1 MHEDQVDQQ
10 HRRDAGPG
18 ADGQLG
24 RRCATAAIAA
34 RSQRCE
40 SGGWCAVVHHAGHL
54 DRDGA
59 ASTAGATCSRA
70 AVTRPGSHSAGTNT
84 MKITRTS
91 HTRRRSRMG

>member
-1 MHEDQVDQQ
+1 
-10 HRRDAGPG
+10 
-18 ADGQLG
+18 
-24 RRCATAAIAA
+24 
-34 RSQRCE
+34 
-40 SGGWCAVVHHAGHL
+40 VHHAGHL